1 MQTRRVLGAA
11 LVAAASSLIFA
22 SGSRCIAAES
32 AARQDFDK
40 AYDQYKDVV
49 KQLTDL
55 QNRYPSATP
64 EERPAME
71 QKFTDLVKEGNRLR
85 PKMMALAEKAYV
97 ETPTDTALA
106 DMMYSVVATLLRSDD
121 YEEAFRLAKL
131 LIGNKYPQPQ
141 IYNMAG
147 AAAFFLSNYDAAEKY
162 LKQAGDNNTLDE
174 KGKQVLES
182 IKDYRDKWAREQ
194 KFRDAEGKADDLP
207 RVKLTIG
214 DFKGNV
220 KGDIVVEL
228 FENQAPNT
236 VANFINLVEKK
247 TYDGLTFHRVLSG
260 FMAQGGDPDG
270 NGTGGPGYHVA
281 DECNQ
286 PNHREHFRG
295 SLSMAHSAAP
305 DSNGSQFFINFVPTA
320 HLDGKH
326 TVFGRV
332 IEGFDV
338 LAKIQRIN
346 PDEPAPGVLPDKII
360 KAVVLRKREH
370 AYEPKKLP

>member
-1 MQTRRVLGAA
+1 MHTRRVLVAA
-11 LVAAASSLIFA
+11 LVVSTSSLIFA

-64 EERPAME
+64 EARPAME

-85 PKMMALAEKAYV
+85 PKMMALAEKAYI
-97 ETPTDTALA
+97 ENPSDTTLA
-106 DMMYSVVATLLRSDD
+106 DMMYSVVATLLRGDD

-131 LIGNKYPQPQ
+131 LIDNKYPQPQ
-141 IYNMAG
+141 IYNAAG

-162 LKQAGDNNTLDE
+162 LKQAADNNTLDE

-182 IKDYRDKWAREQ
+182 IKEYRGKWAREQ
-194 KFRDAEGKADDLP
+194 KIRDAEAKADDLP

-228 FENQAPNT
+228 FENEAPNT
-236 VANFINLVEKK
+236 VANFISLVEKK

-270 NGTGGPGYHVA
+270 NGAGGPGYHIA

-346 PDEPAPGVLPDKII
+346 PDEPAAGVLPDKII
-360 KAVVLRKREH
+360 KAVVLRKRGH